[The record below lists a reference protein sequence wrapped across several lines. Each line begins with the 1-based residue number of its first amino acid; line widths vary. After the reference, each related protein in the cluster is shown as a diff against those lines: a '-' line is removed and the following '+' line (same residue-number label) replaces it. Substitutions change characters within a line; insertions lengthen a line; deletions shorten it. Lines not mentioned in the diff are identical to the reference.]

1 MIQALFLADFT
12 PIRPEPGLI
21 IWTTIIFALF
31 WFLISRFAFKPIAQA
46 LKERETD
53 IQSALDEAKTVRTEM
68 ANLKVENEALMA
80 KAQEER
86 AAILREAKEA
96 KESIINE
103 AKQKARDEASKIVA
117 SAKVEIEN
125 QKMAAIIDV
134 KNQLGSYS
142 IKMAEKIIRREL
154 NDQKD
159 QQQYV
164 QQLVEE
170 LKLN

>member
-117 SAKVEIEN
+117 NAKVEIEN